1 MAQRAAA
8 KRQVGAVSR
17 PRRQR
22 SDNPGLS
29 IVIPCYNEAPNI
41 PFLHERVAAACADLD
56 YELIFVNDGSADGT
70 ADAVK
75 SLQKGNPRVHLISF
89 VKNFGAQAASR
100 AGLRFAR
107 GKFIVTMDADLQHPP
122 EIIPSMVRKAA
133 EGFDIVLMARDR
145 THFGLLKSLFSR
157 LFYSLLSVVSGVKL
171 DHRISEFRLVSRK
184 VQRVLNMMPERNL
197 FVRGLLPNMGFPHT
211 VLAYSLGKQHAGKPA
226 YTFRKLLSLAVDA
239 IFAFSILPIRALFVA
254 GLLIAGGSFVYGVIE
269 IYNKLFTNRNPPGFT
284 DVVVS
289 VLFLGGLN
297 LVMLAVIGK
306 YTSVILEQVKRRP
319 EYIID
324 PLKGDLHDSSDG
336 R

>member
-211 VLAYSLGKQHAGKPA
+211 VLAYSLGKRHAGKPA

-254 GLLIAGGSFVYGVIE
+254 GLLIARRFLCLRGDRNLQQAVHEQEPAGIHRCRCVGAVSGRAQPRDAGGDRQVHLGH
-269 IYNKLFTNRNPPGFT
+269 PGAGQT
-284 DVVVS
+284 APGIHHRS
-289 VLFLGGLN
+289 
-297 LVMLAVIGK
+297 A
-306 YTSVILEQVKRRP
+306 ERRP
-319 EYIID
+319 
-324 PLKGDLHDSSDG
+324 S
-336 R
+336 